1 MHHTSTCHTYT
12 LHYAPTHPPTRSGKT
27 HTHLYRTWSD
37 LSHLFWGSSCQ
48 TWLELLGWHSWWS
61 VSSLVSLLDSTT
73 QHSACSETVSVHAC
87 GLSIL
92 WMCVWVCVLYL
103 LVLFRGVL
111 YLLFCRSPLTG
122 GREPAHDLNSIDG
135 DLFACQPYLLRG
147 VWLSSVHFMVECP
160 NVLRKLFTLKT
171 VVWMDDVWDF
181 HNEHHLHLHVRQLH
195 F

>member
-1 MHHTSTCHTYT
+1 MHNTSTCHTNT
-12 LHYAPTHPPTRSGKT
+12 PHYAPTHPPTRDTNTPHYAPTHPPTRRGKT
-27 HTHLYRTWSD
+27 HTHLCRTWSD

-92 WMCVWVCVLYL
+92 WMCVWVRVLYL

-122 GREPAHDLNSIDG
+122 GREPAHDLNS
-135 DLFACQPYLLRG
+135 LTCLL
-147 VWLSSVHFMVECP
+147 VSHTSWEECGSL
-160 NVLRKLFTLKT
+160 VSTS
-171 VVWMDDVWDF
+171 W
-181 HNEHHLHLHVRQLH
+181 
-195 F
+195 